1 MESPRSP
8 KRRKL
13 ETIPESPQRTTATAT
28 APPPP
33 PATTKTPRRDQHEIR
48 DTIRVASVAT
58 PSSLNLTPS
67 KPTPRPAPTSATKSN
82 SKIGGL
88 MARLNAKIA
97 ESQSPQK
104 SPVKNGSNG
113 TPTAPMPEL
122 QQLEKS
128 AKVKTLSQKLR
139 ESFEQEQLER
149 AAKRKPKRTLED
161 QMRDNQDTSAREVQ
175 GERTTAS
182 PVKVQPPPTTEK
194 RKPGRPRKHPIVE
207 IDTTEDDGPVSPSKL
222 ASARK
227 PLHRAMSPMLLD
239 TNGTRQPQF
248 TPRKPISSPL
258 KPRPKAMIDLDVKP
272 TQTNASANLCISCS
286 DLQAIQTVILDQLQE
301 RTHTPFVGLSSEYD
315 KIASVVDQT
324 IVAGES
330 NSMLIIGARG
340 TGKSAILDSI
350 LDAQHSTNPDLFHVV
365 RLNGFMHTDD
375 KIALRDI
382 WRQLGKE
389 ADAEDEFAAHNA
401 ADTLTTLLAL
411 LSHPEELGRSADQ
424 VTKSVIFVLDEFDL
438 FTTHPRQTLLYNL
451 FDIAQSRKAPIAVIG
466 TTTRFDVVE
475 QLEKRV
481 KSRFSHR
488 YVHLSA
494 AANLSAFREMCQ
506 NALTPFNNAQGISEE
521 GRKVWAEIVNDLFTT
536 ETFNTHLRGLYYL
549 NKSVRAFHTSML
561 VAMSTLPTSS
571 SASSAVQAEDLLNHL
586 NDTTSLTL
594 LTPPDSKLAALAS
607 LSTLQLALLISAAR
621 LTIIHDTD
629 LVTFPLAH
637 AEYVSLAT
645 KAKIAASASGQV
657 AIGGGIGRVWSK
669 ESDYIDVVAQMVEA
683 GLNKSAE
690 WFRALYHGKLRE
702 SSLTSDEAGHR
713 PLYCVCCTG
722 RRSEIALTSQSTF
735 YNTYPS
741 TDAELFCR

>member
-1 MESPRSP
+1 MELPRSP

-13 ETIPESPQRTTATAT
+13 ETIAESPQRTTATT
-28 APPPP
+28 APPPV
-33 PATTKTPRRDQHEIR
+33 AAANKTPRRDQHEVR

-67 KPTPRPAPTSATKSN
+67 KPTPRPAPMSATKSN
-82 SKIGGL
+82 TKIGGL

-113 TPTAPMPEL
+113 TPAPSQPEL
-122 QQLEKS
+122 QELEKS
-128 AKVKTLSQKLR
+128 VKVKTLSQKLR

-161 QMRDNQDTSAREVQ
+161 QMRDIQDASRREVQ
-175 GERTTAS
+175 GDRATLS
-182 PVKVQPPPTTEK
+182 PVKVQAPPTTEK
-194 RKPGRPRKHPIVE
+194 RKPGRPRKHPIVDV
-207 IDTTEDDGPVSPSKL
+207 DTTEDDGPVSPSKL

-227 PLHRAMSPMLLD
+227 PQYRAMSPMLLD
-239 TNGTRQPQF
+239 VNGTKQPQF

-258 KPRPKAMIDLDVKP
+258 KPRPKAMIHLDVEP
-272 TQTNASANLCISCS
+272 TQTNASANLSISSS
-286 DLQAIQTVILDQLQE
+286 DVQAIQSAILDQLQE
-301 RTHTPFVGLSSEYD
+301 RAHTPFVGLSSEYD

-330 NSMLIIGARG
+330 NSILIIGARG
-340 TGKSAILDSI
+340 TGKSAVLDTILQ
-350 LDAQHSTNPDLFHVV
+350 AQYLQNPDLFHVV
-365 RLNGFMHTDD
+365 RLNGFIHTDD

-382 WRQLGKE
+382 WRQLGKQ
-389 ADAEDEFAAHNA
+389 ADAEDEFTAQNA

-424 VTKSVIFVLDEFDL
+424 VTKSVVFVLDEFDL

-488 YVHLSA
+488 YVHLSS

-506 NALTPFNNAQGISEE
+506 NALLPSSAQDVSEE
-521 GRKVWAEIVNDLFTT
+521 GKKVWKEIVNDLFTT
-536 ETFNTHLRGLYYL
+536 ESFNTHLRGLYYL

-561 VAMSTLPTSS
+561 VAVSTLPTSGS
-571 SASSAVQAEDLLNHL
+571 SVQAEDLLNHL
-586 NDTTSLTL
+586 SDTTSLSL

-607 LSTLQLALLISAAR
+607 LSTLQLALLIAAAR
-621 LTIIHDTD
+621 LTIIHDTET
-629 LVTFPLAH
+629 VTFALAH
-637 AEYVSLAT
+637 AEYVSLAS
-645 KAKIAASASGQV
+645 KAKIAASASGQMAV
-657 AIGGGIGRVWSK
+657 GGAVGRVWSK
-669 ESDYIDVVAQMVEA
+669 EVCKTAWEGLERRKLVMAEGKVGAFRVDVRLEEIGEAEVELGTMMA
-683 GLNKSAE
+683 K
-690 WFRALYHGKLRE
+690 WCRE
-702 SSLTSDEAGHR
+702 
-713 PLYCVCCTG
+713 
-722 RRSEIALTSQSTF
+722 I
-735 YNTYPS
+735 
-741 TDAELFCR
+741 

>member
-1 MESPRSP
+1 
-8 KRRKL
+8 
-13 ETIPESPQRTTATAT
+13 
-28 APPPP
+28 
-33 PATTKTPRRDQHEIR
+33 
-48 DTIRVASVAT
+48 
-58 PSSLNLTPS
+58 
-67 KPTPRPAPTSATKSN
+67 
-82 SKIGGL
+82 

-104 SPVKNGSNG
+104 SPVRN
-113 TPTAPMPEL
+113 TAAVPTPEL
-122 QQLEKS
+122 QELEKS
-128 AKVKTLSQKLR
+128 TKVKTLSQKLR

-161 QMRDNQDTSAREVQ
+161 QMRELQDASRREVQ
-175 GERTTAS
+175 GEETAAS

-194 RKPGRPRKHPIVE
+194 RKPGRPRKHPVVE
-207 IDTTEDDGPVSPSKL
+207 VDATEDDGPVSPSKL

-227 PLHRAMSPMLLD
+227 PQHRAMSPMLLD
-239 TNGTRQPQF
+239 VNGTRQPHF
-248 TPRKPISSPL
+248 TSRKPISSPL
-258 KPRPKAMIDLDVKP
+258 KPRPKALIDLDVKP
-272 TQTNASANLCISCS
+272 TQTNASANLSISTS
-286 DLQAIQTVILDQLQE
+286 DLQAIQAAILDQLQE

-315 KIASVVDQT
+315 KIASAVDQT

-340 TGKSAILDSI
+340 TGKSAVLDSI
-350 LDAQHSTNPDLFHVV
+350 LHAQHLTNPDLFHVV
-365 RLNGFMHTDD
+365 RLNGFIHTDD

-389 ADAEDEFAAHNA
+389 ADAEDEFAAQNA

-424 VTKSVIFVLDEFDL
+424 VTKSVIFALDEFDL

-451 FDIAQSRKAPIAVIG
+451 FDIAQSRKAPIAVVG

-494 AANLSAFREMCQ
+494 AGSLSAYREMCQ
-506 NALTPFNNAQGISEE
+506 NAMMPFGAATENVSEQG
-521 GRKVWAEIVNDLFTT
+521 RQVWKEIVNDLFTT
-536 ETFNTHLRGLYYL
+536 ESFNTHLRSLYYL

-561 VAMSTLPTSS
+561 VAVSTLPTTAI
-571 SASSAVQAEDLLNHL
+571 SATLQAEDLLHHL
-586 NDTTSLTL
+586 SDTTSLSL

-629 LVTFPLAH
+629 TVTFALAH
-637 AEYVSLAT
+637 AEYVSLAS
-645 KAKIAASASGQV
+645 KAKIAASASGQMAV
-657 AIGGGIGRVWSK
+657 GGGIGRVWSK
-669 ESDYIDVVAQMVEA
+669 EVCKTAWEGLERRKLVFGEGKQGVFRVDVRLEEIGEA
-683 GLNKSAE
+683 GEGELGSVMAR
-690 WFRALYHGKLRE
+690 WCRE
-702 SSLTSDEAGHR
+702 
-713 PLYCVCCTG
+713 
-722 RRSEIALTSQSTF
+722 I
-735 YNTYPS
+735 
-741 TDAELFCR
+741 

>member
-13 ETIPESPQRTTATAT
+13 ETIPESPQRTTAAAT
-28 APPPP
+28 APPP
-33 PATTKTPRRDQHEIR
+33 AAANKTPRRDQHEVR

-67 KPTPRPAPTSATKSN
+67 KPTPRPAPMSATKSN
-82 SKIGGL
+82 TKIGGL

-97 ESQSPQK
+97 QSQSPQK
-104 SPVKNGSNG
+104 SPVKNGTNA
-113 TPTAPMPEL
+113 TPAASQPEL
-122 QQLEKS
+122 QELEQS

-139 ESFEQEQLER
+139 DSFEQEQLER

-161 QMRDNQDTSAREVQ
+161 QMRDIQDASRREVQ
-175 GERTTAS
+175 GERSTL
-182 PVKVQPPPTTEK
+182 PPLKVQAPATTEK
-194 RKPGRPRKHPIVE
+194 RKPGRPRKHPIVDV
-207 IDTTEDDGPVSPSKL
+207 DTTEDDGPVSPSKL

-227 PLHRAMSPMLLD
+227 PPHRALSPMLLD
-239 TNGTRQPQF
+239 VNGTRQPQF
-248 TPRKPISSPL
+248 TPRKPISTSL

-272 TQTNASANLCISCS
+272 TQTNASANLDISS
-286 DLQAIQTVILDQLQE
+286 TDLQAIQSAILDQLQE

-315 KIASVVDQT
+315 KIASVVHQT

-330 NSMLIIGARG
+330 NSILIIGARG
-340 TGKSAILDSI
+340 TGKSAVLNTILHD
-350 LDAQHSTNPDLFHVV
+350 QHLQNPDLFHVV
-365 RLNGFMHTDD
+365 RLSGFIHTDD

-488 YVHLSA
+488 YVHLSS

-506 NALTPFNNAQGISEE
+506 NALLPFSAQDVSEE
-521 GRKVWAEIVNDLFTT
+521 GKMVWKEIINDLFTT
-536 ETFNTHLRGLYYL
+536 ESFNTHLRGLYYL

-561 VAMSTLPTSS
+561 VAVSTLPTSGS
-571 SASSAVQAEDLLNHL
+571 SVQAEYLLNHL
-586 NDTTSLTL
+586 SDTTSLSL

-607 LSTLQLALLISAAR
+607 LSILQLALLIAAAR
-621 LTIIHDTD
+621 LTIIHDTET
-629 LVTFPLAH
+629 VTFALAH
-637 AEYVSLAT
+637 AEYVSLAS

-657 AIGGGIGRVWSK
+657 AVGGAVGRVWSK
-669 ESDYIDVVAQMVEA
+669 EVCKTAWEGLERRKLVMAEGKVGSFRVDVRLEEIGEAEVELGA
-683 GLNKSAE
+683 TMAK
-690 WFRALYHGKLRE
+690 WCRE
-702 SSLTSDEAGHR
+702 
-713 PLYCVCCTG
+713 
-722 RRSEIALTSQSTF
+722 I
-735 YNTYPS
+735 
-741 TDAELFCR
+741 

>member
-13 ETIPESPQRTTATAT
+13 ETIPESPQRTTA
-28 APPPP
+28 APPPG
-33 PATTKTPRRDQHEIR
+33 AAANKTPRRDQHEVR

-88 MARLNAKIA
+88 MARLNARIA

-104 SPVKNGSNG
+104 SPVKDVSNG
-113 TPTAPMPEL
+113 TLAASQPEL
-122 QQLEKS
+122 HELEKS
-128 AKVKTLSQKLR
+128 AKVKTLSQKLK

-161 QMRDNQDTSAREVQ
+161 QMRDIQDASRREVQ
-175 GERTTAS
+175 GERSTPS

-207 IDTTEDDGPVSPSKL
+207 VDTTEDDGPMSPSKL

-227 PLHRAMSPMLLD
+227 PHHRAMSPMLLD
-239 TNGTRQPQF
+239 VNGTRQPQF

-272 TQTNASANLCISCS
+272 TQTNASANLSISSS
-286 DLQAIQTVILDQLQE
+286 DLLAIQSAILDQFQE
-301 RTHTPFVGLSSEYD
+301 RTHTPFVGLSSEHD
-315 KIASVVDQT
+315 KLASVVDQT

-330 NSMLIIGARG
+330 NSILIIGARG
-340 TGKSAILDSI
+340 TGKSAVLNTILQDQY
-350 LDAQHSTNPDLFHVV
+350 LRNPDLFHVV
-365 RLNGFMHTDD
+365 RLNGFIHTDD

-389 ADAEDEFAAHNA
+389 ADAEDEFAAQNA

-488 YVHLSA
+488 YVHLSS

-506 NALTPFNNAQGISEE
+506 NALMPFSAQGVSEE
-521 GRKVWAEIVNDLFTT
+521 GKAVWKEIVNDLFTA
-536 ETFNTHLRGLYYL
+536 ESFNTHLRGLYYL

-561 VAMSTLPTSS
+561 VAVSTLPTSGS
-571 SASSAVQAEDLLNHL
+571 STVQAEDLLNHL
-586 NDTTSLTL
+586 SDTTSLSL

-607 LSTLQLALLISAAR
+607 LSTLQLALLIAAAR
-621 LTIIHDTD
+621 LTIIHDTET
-629 LVTFPLAH
+629 VTFALAH
-637 AEYVSLAT
+637 AEYVSLAS
-645 KAKIAASASGQV
+645 KAKIAASASGQMAV
-657 AIGGGIGRVWSK
+657 GSGVGRIWSK
-669 ESDYIDVVAQMVEA
+669 EVCKTAWEGLERRKLVMAEGKGGGYRVDVRLEEIGEAEVELGA
-683 GLNKSAE
+683 VM
-690 WFRALYHGKLRE
+690 GKWCRE
-702 SSLTSDEAGHR
+702 
-713 PLYCVCCTG
+713 
-722 RRSEIALTSQSTF
+722 I
-735 YNTYPS
+735 
-741 TDAELFCR
+741 

>member
-1 MESPRSP
+1 
-8 KRRKL
+8 
-13 ETIPESPQRTTATAT
+13 
-28 APPPP
+28 
-33 PATTKTPRRDQHEIR
+33 
-48 DTIRVASVAT
+48 
-58 PSSLNLTPS
+58 
-67 KPTPRPAPTSATKSN
+67 
-82 SKIGGL
+82 

-104 SPVKNGSNG
+104 SPVRS
-113 TPTAPMPEL
+113 TTAAVPTPEL
-122 QQLEKS
+122 QELEKS

-161 QMRDNQDTSAREVQ
+161 QIREIQDESTREVQ
-175 GERTTAS
+175 GERTAAS
-182 PVKVQPPPTTEK
+182 PVKVQPPFTTEK

-207 IDTTEDDGPVSPSKL
+207 MDTTEDDGPVSPSKL

-227 PLHRAMSPMLLD
+227 PQHRAMSPMLLD
-239 TNGTRQPQF
+239 VNGTRQPQF
-248 TPRKPISSPL
+248 TPRKPISSQL
-258 KPRPKAMIDLDVKP
+258 KPRPKALIDLDVKP
-272 TQTNASANLCISCS
+272 TQTNTSANLSISSS
-286 DLQAIQTVILDQLQE
+286 DLQAIQNAILDQLQE

-340 TGKSAILDSI
+340 TGKSAVLDSI
-350 LDAQHSTNPDLFHVV
+350 LHAQNLTNPDLFHVV
-365 RLNGFMHTDD
+365 RLNGFVHTDD

-389 ADAEDEFAAHNA
+389 ADAEDEFAAQNA

-424 VTKSVIFVLDEFDL
+424 VTKSVIFILDEFDL

-494 AANLSAFREMCQ
+494 AASLSAYREMCQ
-506 NALTPFNNAQGISEE
+506 NALTPFAAKDVSEQG
-521 GRKVWAEIVNDLFTT
+521 RQVWKEIVNDLFTT
-536 ETFNTHLRGLYYL
+536 ENFNTHLRSLYYL

-561 VAMSTLPTSS
+561 VAVSTLPSS
-571 SASSAVQAEDLLNHL
+571 SASNTLQAEDLLHHL
-586 NDTTSLTL
+586 SDMTSLSL
-594 LTPPDSKLAALAS
+594 LTPPDSKLATLAS
-607 LSTLQLALLISAAR
+607 LSVLQLALLISAAR
-621 LTIIHDTD
+621 LTIIHDTET
-629 LVTFPLAH
+629 VTFALAH
-637 AEYVSLAT
+637 AEYVSLAS
-645 KAKIAASASGQV
+645 KAKISASASGQLAV
-657 AIGGGIGRVWSK
+657 AGGVGGRVWSK
-669 ESDYIDVVAQMVEA
+669 EVCKTAWEGLVRRKLVFGDGKLGMFRVDVRLEEIGEA
-683 GLNKSAE
+683 GEGELGSVMVR
-690 WFRALYHGKLRE
+690 WCRE
-702 SSLTSDEAGHR
+702 
-713 PLYCVCCTG
+713 
-722 RRSEIALTSQSTF
+722 I
-735 YNTYPS
+735 
-741 TDAELFCR
+741 

>member
-1 MESPRSP
+1 
-8 KRRKL
+8 
-13 ETIPESPQRTTATAT
+13 
-28 APPPP
+28 
-33 PATTKTPRRDQHEIR
+33 
-48 DTIRVASVAT
+48 
-58 PSSLNLTPS
+58 
-67 KPTPRPAPTSATKSN
+67 
-82 SKIGGL
+82 

-104 SPVKNGSNG
+104 SPVKNGTDG
-113 TPTAPMPEL
+113 AAAAPAPEL
-122 QQLEKS
+122 QELEKS

-161 QMRDNQDTSAREVQ
+161 QMRDIQDASRREAQ
-175 GERTTAS
+175 GERSSVS
-182 PVKVQPPPTTEK
+182 PVKSQPPATTEK

-207 IDTTEDDGPVSPSKL
+207 TDTAEDDGPVSPSKL

-227 PLHRAMSPMLLD
+227 PISRAMSPMLLD
-239 TNGTRQPQF
+239 VNGTRQPQF
-248 TPRKPISSPL
+248 TPRKAISSPL
-258 KPRPKAMIDLDVKP
+258 KPRPKAMIDLDIKP
-272 TQTNASANLCISCS
+272 TQTNASAHLDISSS
-286 DLQAIQTVILDQLQE
+286 DLQAVQSAILDQLQE

-315 KIASVVDQT
+315 KLASVVDQT

-330 NSMLIIGARG
+330 NSILIIGARG
-340 TGKSAILDSI
+340 TGKSAVLNSI
-350 LDAQHSTNPDLFHVV
+350 LDAQYATNPDLFHVV
-365 RLNGFMHTDD
+365 RLNGFIHTDD

-389 ADAEDEFAAHNA
+389 ADAEQDSAAQNA

-424 VTKSVIFVLDEFDL
+424 VNKSVIFVLEEFDL

-488 YVHLSA
+488 YVHLSS

-506 NALTPFNNAQGISEE
+506 NALTPFAAEGVSKE
-521 GRKVWAEIVNDLFTT
+521 GRRVWKEIVNDLFTT
-536 ETFNTHLRGLYYL
+536 ESFNTHLRGLYYL

-561 VAMSTLPTSS
+561 VAVSTLPTS
-571 SASSAVQAEDLLNHL
+571 ASTNKAEDLLNHL
-586 NDTTSLTL
+586 SDMTSLSL

-607 LSTLQLALLISAAR
+607 LSTLQLALLIAAAR

-629 LVTFPLAH
+629 TVTFPLAH
-637 AEYVSLAT
+637 AEYVSLAS
-645 KAKIAASASGQV
+645 KAKIAASASGQMAV
-657 AIGGGIGRVWSK
+657 GGGIGRVWSK
-669 ESDYIDVVAQMVEA
+669 EVCKTAWEGLERRKLVLGEGKAGVFRVDVRLEEIGEAEVELGSTMA
-683 GLNKSAE
+683 K
-690 WFRALYHGKLRE
+690 WCRE
-702 SSLTSDEAGHR
+702 
-713 PLYCVCCTG
+713 
-722 RRSEIALTSQSTF
+722 I
-735 YNTYPS
+735 
-741 TDAELFCR
+741 